1 MPTDAAAVLAAFRV
15 HLQNVSAAQSPLV
28 SAFAIGH
35 ALRPN
40 RYMSLECDILAADGL
55 VRRDGVPLRIGR
67 NEIQHAVEQAV
78 DTPGA
83 VTVTLPNETT
93 QQLSFTDYSVSQ
105 AYDEIGRTWHGSL
118 HVKAV
123 QWDSSMTV

>member
-1 MPTDAAAVLAAFRV
+1 
-15 HLQNVSAAQSPLV
+15 
-28 SAFAIGH
+28 
-35 ALRPN
+35 
-40 RYMSLECDILAADGL
+40 MSLEADILCADGL

-67 NEIQHAVEQAV
+67 NEIQKVVEEAV

-83 VTVTLPNETT
+83 VTVTLPNEST
-93 QQLSFTDYSVSQ
+93 QQLSFVDYSISQ

-123 QWDSSMTV
+123 QWNHDAA

>member
-1 MPTDAAAVLAAFRV
+1 LQNTDATK
-15 HLQNVSAAQSPLV
+15 SPLV

-35 ALRPN
+35 ALRPS
-40 RYMSLECDILAADGL
+40 RFMSFECDILCADGL

-67 NEIQHAVEQAV
+67 QEIQHAVELAV

-83 VTVTLPNETT
+83 VTVTLPNESV
-93 QQLSFTDYSVSQ
+93 QQLSFVDYSISQ
-105 AYDEIGRTWHGSL
+105 AFDEIGRTWRGSL

-123 QWDSSMTV
+123 QWSPQAA